1 MKLAKILC
9 LAVAA
14 VLSNWH
20 SVLRAI
26 NLASG
31 KLIITGRDSVISL
44 LICGLATVAKSV
56 GSEPQ
61 ANNEA
66 SNTDIPLPLTLVRIP
81 TQQSASN
88 LQAEGHPGS

>member
-1 MKLAKILC
+1 MSAGLAKQMETLEEKLSTLSNGTEGNDSSFAMTTVGRTALIKSY

-31 KLIITGRDSVISL
+31 
-44 LICGLATVAKSV
+44 
-56 GSEPQ
+56 
-61 ANNEA
+61 
-66 SNTDIPLPLTLVRIP
+66 
-81 TQQSASN
+81 N
-88 LQAEGHPGS
+88 LFVD